1 MALENVETPGKSKMA
16 GTDTVQEIELIIE
29 DIGGGGGGV
38 GRPPGG
44 GDDGGSDDSSQRR
57 KQPSPSPRRYSTG
70 MALALV
76 SILMFFMAL
85 ASTFLV
91 LRGGSDQWVPVRL
104 PRILWINTIILL
116 ASSATLEVA
125 RRRLG
130 HSDLPGFRKFWRVT
144 TLLGVLFL
152 LGQVV
157 AWRQL
162 VSQGVYVASSQA
174 SSFFYIF
181 TAAHG
186 LHLLG
191 GVAALAYVALRKF
204 EDAKVSRST
213 AAEVASYYWH
223 FMDALWVFLL
233 ALLSI
238 GK

>member
-1 MALENVETPGKSKMA
+1 MA

-38 GRPPGG
+38 RPPGG
-44 GDDGGSDDSSQRR
+44 GDDGDSDDSGKRRNQR
-57 KQPSPSPRRYSTG
+57 PASPKRYSTAIG
-70 MALALV
+70 LALV
-76 SILMFFMAL
+76 SVLMFFMAL
-85 ASTFLV
+85 TSAFIV
-91 LRGGSDQWVPVRL
+91 LRAKSDRWMPVHL

-116 ASSATLEVA
+116 ASSATLELA
-125 RRRLG
+125 RRRL
-130 HSDLPGFRKFWRVT
+130 SNADLPGFTKYWRAT
-144 TLLGVLFL
+144 TVLGVLFL
-152 LGQVV
+152 FGQLV

-162 VSQGVYVASSQA
+162 VVQGVYVASSQA

-191 GVAALAYVALRKF
+191 GVAALAYVLLRKF
-204 EDAKVSRST
+204 ETAKVSRST
-213 AAEVASYYWH
+213 AAEVTSYYWH

-233 ALLSI
+233 ALLYI